1 MRLSVEQHNQRVRD
15 IIKMTNRG
23 LTQVEMAEE
32 LGISASALGRFI
44 IKARSYNELPPKP
57 KPKIDTHNEL
67 RIGSWTEAITK
78 QSEDFKRWLVR
89 QTKDGLTV
97 SEIAMSTML
106 DAFYEDTE
114 QN

>member
-15 IIKMTNRG
+15 IIKMTNQG
-23 LTQVEMAEE
+23 LTQVEMAEK

-44 IKARSYNELPPKP
+44 IKARSFNELPPKP
-57 KPKIDTHNEL
+57 RTKVDTHNGL
-67 RIGSWTEAITK
+67 RIGSMTEAIQK
-78 QSEDFKRWLVR
+78 QSQEFQRWLVK

-97 SEIAMSTML
+97 SEVAISTML

-114 QN
+114 E